1 MARFTCATSSNPCE
15 RASGGSV
22 TAEMTVDA
30 SLPIEPSA
38 EDALRSSEELFHHLV
53 EAVTDF
59 AIYRLDAEGRVLTWS
74 SGARAIKGYTAEEVI
89 GRHVSLFYPAEDV
102 AAGKVERLLATVRRD
117 GRFEEEAFRV
127 RKNGERFRANVVITA
142 LRDPRG
148 EVVGFAKVTR
158 DLTAKLRAEGERQR
172 SEERFRLLVDAVS
185 DYAIYMLDPDGRVTT
200 WNSGAERLKG
210 YRAAEIIGRPFS
222 VFFSA
227 EDVEAGRPSA
237 ELEAARDHGHFEGQ
251 GDRLR
256 KDGSRFRAHVTLTPI
271 RDDAGA
277 LSGFAK
283 ITRDLTSEREAD
295 DIRRKFIEEQA
306 ARTAAEAVAHRADEA
321 NRIKDEFLAT
331 VSHELRTP
339 LNAMVGWLKILERQ
353 PLPPGAARAL
363 ATVQR
368 NALAQTRIVE
378 DILDVSR
385 IITGKLRI
393 EPAAMNL
400 VTVVREAMDVV
411 RPSSHAR
418 QLTVELEANEDVP
431 LIGDAERLR
440 QVVWNLL
447 SNAVKFTDAGTVSI
461 RVLST
466 DDRIELRVTDTG
478 RGIEPEFLPFVFDRF
493 QQADTSITRRV
504 GGLGLG
510 LALVRHI
517 VELHGGTVTVASEG
531 RGRGATFTVSLPRGA
546 AIVQAMR
553 EEEEPEAPHVPAPDP
568 SGDTTYDLTGLRLVA
583 VDDEIDAREL
593 MFEVLSGAG
602 ASVRTAGS
610 AAEAMALVKEL
621 LPHAI
626 VSDIGMADE
635 DGYSLMRRIRALPDS
650 EGGRAPSIAVTAYT
664 RREDRVKALTAGYT
678 AFMTKPV
685 DPEELVAAVA
695 ALVPR
700 ASR

>member
-1 MARFTCATSSNPCE
+1 
-15 RASGGSV
+15 
-22 TAEMTVDA
+22 MTVDA
-30 SLPIEPSA
+30 LLPLEQAA
-38 EDALRSSEELFHHLV
+38 EEALRSSEELFHHLV

-59 AIYRLDAEGRVLTWS
+59 AIYRLDASGHVLTWNA
-74 SGARAIKGYTAEEVI
+74 GARAIKGYSAEEVI

-102 AAGKVERLLATVRRD
+102 ASGKVERILATVRRE
-117 GRFEEEAFRV
+117 GRFEEEAIRV
-127 RKNGERFRANVVITA
+127 RKNGERFPANVVITA

-158 DLTAKLRAEGERQR
+158 DLTEKRRAEAERLR

-185 DYAIYMLDPDGRVTT
+185 DYAIYMLDPEGRVTT

-227 EDVEAGRPSA
+227 EDVQAGRPSA
-237 ELEAARDHGHFEGQ
+237 ELEAARDHGHFEGE

-256 KDGSRFRAHVTLTPI
+256 QDGSRFRAHVTLTPI
-271 RDDAGA
+271 RDEAGV

-295 DIRRKFIEEQA
+295 DTRRKFIEEQA

-353 PLPPGAARAL
+353 TLPPGAVRAL

-368 NALAQTRIVE
+368 NAQAQTRIVD

-385 IITGKLRI
+385 IINGKLRI

-411 RPSSHAR
+411 RPSALAR
-418 QLTVELEANEDVP
+418 RLTLDLEAADDVP
-431 LIGDAERLR
+431 LVGDAERLR

-447 SNAVKFTDAGTVSI
+447 SNAVKFTDTGTVSI

-466 DDRIELRVTDTG
+466 DHRIELRVTDTG
-478 RGIEPEFLPFVFDRF
+478 RGIEPAFLPFVFDRF

-517 VELHGGTVTVASEG
+517 VELHGGSVSVESG
-531 RGRGATFTVSLPRGA
+531 GKGLGSTFGMSLPRGA
-546 AIVQAMR
+546 ASVQAAR
-553 EEEEPEAPHVPAPDP
+553 DEKEPEAPPMPAPDP
-568 SGDTTYDLTGLRLVA
+568 SGEIAFDLTGLRLVA

-610 AAEAMALVKEL
+610 AAEAMALVKDFR
-621 LPHAI
+621 PHAI

-635 DGYSLMRRIRALPDS
+635 DGYSLMRRIRELPES

-678 AFMTKPV
+678 GFMAKPV

-695 ALVPR
+695 GLVS